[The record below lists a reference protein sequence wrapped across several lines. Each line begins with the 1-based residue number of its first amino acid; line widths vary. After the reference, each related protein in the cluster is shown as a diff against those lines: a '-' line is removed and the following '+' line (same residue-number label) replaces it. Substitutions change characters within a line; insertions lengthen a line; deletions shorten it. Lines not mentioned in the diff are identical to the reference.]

1 MAYQFEDIK
10 DTVVIVT
17 GSGRGIGKG
26 IAELFADYG
35 ANIVISDIDEDVC
48 KATAEEIK
56 KRGVDAIGVV
66 CDVTKQDQV
75 VNLADKAIEKWG
87 KIDTLVNNA
96 GITKDGLFLR
106 MKKEQWQM
114 VLDINLTGTFYCAHA
129 VINHMRKARKGS
141 IINIS
146 SIARIGNPGQT
157 NYSASKAGVVGFT
170 AALAKEVAPFGVR
183 VNCVAPGFVETR
195 LTDAI
200 PDKIKEQIKKQ
211 IPLGR
216 TGQPEDIAK
225 PILFLASD
233 LSSYMVGQTLDVNG
247 GIAGL

>member
-114 VLDINLTGTFYCAHA
+114 VLDINF
-129 VINHMRKARKGS
+129 
-141 IINIS
+141 
-146 SIARIGNPGQT
+146 
-157 NYSASKAGVVGFT
+157 
-170 AALAKEVAPFGVR
+170 
-183 VNCVAPGFVETR
+183 
-195 LTDAI
+195 
-200 PDKIKEQIKKQ
+200 
-211 IPLGR
+211 
-216 TGQPEDIAK
+216 
-225 PILFLASD
+225 
-233 LSSYMVGQTLDVNG
+233 
-247 GIAGL
+247 

>member
-200 PDKIKEQIKKQ
+200 PDKIKEQMKKQ